1 MPCGGESRF
10 PSTMRLKRRRD
21 FDRVYRRG
29 TVWKGSS
36 FSLHVL
42 ARDDGKQLGIVIPRK
57 WGKAVER
64 NRMKRLLREAFRQ
77 NAHRLPNAALIVK
90 PSSRCRSETV
100 ESLGQRLVDAVTE
113 AVERKVP
120 G

>member
-1 MPCGGESRF
+1 
-10 PSTMRLKRRRD
+10 MRLKRRKD

-29 TVWKGSS
+29 TVWKGTS

-42 ARDDGKQLGIVIPRK
+42 VCESGKRLGIVISRK
-57 WGKAVER
+57 WGNAVER

-77 NAHRLPNAALIVK
+77 NAYRLPNVSLIVK
-90 PSSRCRSETV
+90 PAPGCRSETV
-100 ESLGQRLVDAVTE
+100 ESLGQRLVDAVNE